1 MDKINKYKNLIK
13 SVGGNEKTTYD
24 IINYRLGT
32 KEPVR
37 LGTKEPGKRGV

>member
-32 KEPVR
+32 KEP
-37 LGTKEPGKRGV
+37 GKRGV